1 MKEQVDTLIKAWYV
15 VTMNETRDI
24 IRNGAVAVKNGLIVE
39 VGKLADLERKFEAK
53 ETLGSDRFVLT
64 PGMINTHIHITGE
77 PLTRGYVPDD
87 TPFEENVFEWLCPL
101 YSVHTAEEERLS
113 AKLASVEMLKSGTTT
128 FLEAGT
134 IRFLDDVFETLE
146 EVGIRGRL
154 GRWIWDLPPEPDV
167 YKQNTDE
174 SINLLQYQ
182 LEKYKDVA
190 QGRLGAWSTLV
201 GHTTC
206 SDPLW
211 KAARELAT
219 EHDTGMS
226 FHMSP
231 AKLDPDFFISEF
243 GHRPMIHLDELGI
256 LKDDVVM
263 THCVQVDDKEIS
275 VMANSGVHVSHC
287 PTTAL
292 KVSYGIT
299 QVGKIPEMK
308 MAGINVAIGTDGN
321 NASNYSD
328 LMRATYLVAGLFKDS
343 RQDPQMFPAEIAYEM
358 ATLGGA
364 KAMQLENEV
373 GSLEIG
379 KKADLVLHDTDRP
392 EWRPLLN
399 VMNQLVWSA
408 DGRGVH
414 TVLVDGVK
422 VVEEGR
428 VTAFDEEK
436 FYADCQNAGE
446 AVVQR
451 SGLPDK
457 SKYPI
462 FPIKLLL
469 KDKYESDKKIKNI
482 KSPILIMHGE
492 VDKIVPFWMGKKMF
506 DLANEPKY
514 SYFSK
519 YDDHMME
526 FNKDLVNSISLFI
539 KSLN

>member
-1 MKEQVDTLIKAWYV
+1 M
-15 VTMNETRDI
+15 
-24 IRNGAVAVKNGLIVE
+24 
-39 VGKLADLERKFEAK
+39 
-53 ETLGSDRFVLT
+53 
-64 PGMINTHIHITGE
+64 
-77 PLTRGYVPDD
+77 PDD

-101 YSVHTAEEERLS
+101 YSVYTAEEERLS

-134 IRFLDDVFETLE
+134 IRFLDDVFEALE

-457 SKYPI
+457 SKYPV
-462 FPIKLLL
+462 L
-469 KDKYESDKKIKNI
+469 
-482 KSPILIMHGE
+482 
-492 VDKIVPFWMGKKMF
+492 
-506 DLANEPKY
+506 
-514 SYFSK
+514 
-519 YDDHMME
+519 
-526 FNKDLVNSISLFI
+526 
-539 KSLN
+539 